1 MGRSWMHDRWSSSEK
16 TLEKHFL
23 EMLDHPICCA
33 KCMQGQEQTMCL
45 KTIQNDGLLASMSSL
60 QQHWF
65 SWFLLTN
72 WQLKYERKSYIRNL
86 QRGCCTKA
94 NPKLYF
100 VCFSDKSPPP
110 PPSYKK
116 DRMTTLELFWNIS
129 IFQYFEWPLYW
140 TEVPINSS
148 WMTTRVK
155 YTFHLFEC
163 INFPFTRPHKLL
175 GMKFTSM
182 KGDPIYTCGLKS
194 PSLYFETVQL

>member
-100 VCFSDKSPPP
+100 VCFSDKSPPSP
-110 PPSYKK
+110 FIQKGSDDNFGTVLEYFYLSILW
-116 DRMTTLELFWNIS
+116 MTTLLDRSAHQFKLNDNQSEVHISSFWM
-129 IFQYFEWPLYW
+129 FQF
-140 TEVPINSS
+140 
-148 WMTTRVK
+148 
-155 YTFHLFEC
+155 
-163 INFPFTRPHKLL
+163 
-175 GMKFTSM
+175 
-182 KGDPIYTCGLKS
+182 PIYTAA
-194 PSLYFETVQL
+194 